1 MDGSRT
7 ATPYEGSII
16 LLSFAKYLAGL
27 DDAAW
32 NTRSMFVDYFD
43 NIGCKYEGKNT
54 YSIINESRF
63 AWEVLKYSDRK
74 HR

>member
-1 MDGSRT
+1 MDGSRA

-32 NTRSMFVDYFD
+32 NTRVMFVDYLGT
-43 NIGCKYEGKNT
+43 IGCKYEGKNT
-54 YSIINESRF
+54 YSIVNESRF
-63 AWEVLKYSDRK
+63 AWEVLKYSEKKR
-74 HR
+74 